1 MKVSAKVS
9 GRVQSEVSEGEAE
22 IISASKPNRK
32 KKKPSY
38 GRYLVRNGNSLLFQI
53 RMPKS
58 LVSNGNGLLRL
69 SLGAMPI
76 AKARAL
82 ADQLAGIARKAFRD
96 LENMMNDNE
105 DEFPD
110 HEEESEGKRT
120 RRVAALLGLEG
131 GEDERLSIQFM
142 TMLMKSALYDIQ
154 QPGTPP
160 TPREAQG
167 HEMISSLV
175 SINKEVYAK
184 QNGLPHHPLVADTGR
199 DEIGSSEQ
207 TFRKRLLR
215 HLIEH
220 EDRC

>member
-9 GRVQSEVSEGEAE
+9 GRVQSEVSAADAE
-22 IISASKPNRK
+22 IISATKPNRNK
-32 KKKPSY
+32 KSPSS

-53 RMPKS
+53 RMPKG
-58 LVSNGNGLLRL
+58 LVSKGNGLLRL

-82 ADQLAGIARKAFRD
+82 ADELAGIARKAFRD

-110 HEEESEGKRT
+110 LEEESEGKRA
-120 RRVAALLGLEG
+120 RRMAALLGLDG
-131 GEDERLSIQFM
+131 GDDERLSIQFM

-154 QPGTPP
+154 QPGSPP

-167 HEMISSLV
+167 HEMIRNLV
-175 SINKEVYAK
+175 SIKREVTAK
-184 QNGLPHHPLVADTGR
+184 REGREHSSVVTDNADLLASTYIGKWQAQTPALDAPR
-199 DEIGSSEQ
+199 DI
-207 TFRKRLLR
+207 
-215 HLIEH
+215 
-220 EDRC
+220 